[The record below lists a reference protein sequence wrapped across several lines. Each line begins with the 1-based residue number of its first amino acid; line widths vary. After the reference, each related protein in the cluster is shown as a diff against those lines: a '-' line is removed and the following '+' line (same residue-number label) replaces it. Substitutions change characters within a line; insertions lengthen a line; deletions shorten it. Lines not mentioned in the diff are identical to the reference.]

1 MPSIKYSYIFDEE
14 IERVYECFRN
24 AQLNKGVVYN
34 NFVSSLK
41 FHKGENFDEENSEF
55 SFFWKKYYDIKMI
68 TENVI
73 NLQHYKTITI
83 KSTSIDKI
91 CLQLSIVF
99 QFFQDS
105 VDNKTVFLFEVKY
118 EDEFFSDLIKNEIKA
133 EDLNQICLNVEKY
146 LNNIVR
152 GIEINNSIVINY
164 TFDGVWNVISS
175 PKNFFGITNKDL
187 TVKMEEDDITMN
199 PTSTIYETVE
209 NKLNPIIKLRTE
221 TIYITTNYAKVV
233 LLSLDK
239 LVLPKQKMIFSLIKL
254 DNEKS
259 FFTLNIKL
267 NEPVQHQVYLSLKRL
282 WKKKINIF
290 YNYFES
296 LRKKV

>member
-24 AQLNKGVVYN
+24 AQLNKGIVYN
-34 NFVSSLK
+34 NFVSNLK

-55 SFFWKKYYDIKMI
+55 SFFWKNYYNIKMI
-68 TENVI
+68 SESVI
-73 NLQHYKTITI
+73 NLPHYKTFTN
-83 KSTSIDKI
+83 KSVSIDKI
-91 CLQLSIVF
+91 CLQISIIF
-99 QFFQDS
+99 QFFRDS
-105 VDNKTVFLFEVKY
+105 VDNKTIFLFEVKY
-118 EDEFFSDLIKNEIKA
+118 EDEFFADLIKNEIKTQ
-133 EDLNQICLNVEKY
+133 DLNQICLNVEKH

-239 LVLPKQKMIFSLIKL
+239 LVLPKQKMMRFTSL
-254 DNEKS
+254 
-259 FFTLNIKL
+259 
-267 NEPVQHQVYLSLKRL
+267 
-282 WKKKINIF
+282 
-290 YNYFES
+290 
-296 LRKKV
+296 